1 MHKLVSDCDDLA
13 TALAEMET
21 MYETQQALTGTTE
34 VALHRVRLAA
44 ELKPK
49 LQSKA
54 AHTHICAC
62 LTCAPMCLC
71 VCALIL
77 VLPS

>member
-34 VALHRVRLAA
+34 VGCIAYNAVERQNSNR
-44 ELKPK
+44 
-49 LQSKA
+49 S
-54 AHTHICAC
+54 
-62 LTCAPMCLC
+62 
-71 VCALIL
+71 
-77 VLPS
+77 